1 MPAINTR
8 GAMSA
13 QGFGFAAPQGGGGY
27 KYVAQSAFYQT
38 VYAGSTIA
46 SAVAGWTALPTGSTY
61 WSTSDTR
68 TFAGIAAT
76 GTTIAGA
83 TFYSSNNG
91 ASWSSSGVYYTF
103 YDYNSITAAGK
114 NNNFAFDP
122 ISKNVASCYSAYAY
136 KQGYYQYVAFKTP
149 STTSVPIQLFV
160 GSYVSQ
166 PWQQIIWWPSKGLYL
181 ATRSGLGNFYELS
194 SGGTNLGVY
203 SLPTTLGSQRWCI
216 EPSDGSL
223 YFSAGI
229 NIYQTS
235 TSDLSS
241 YTFLGTDSYTGSLQ
255 AVPIKGIGGYW
266 YKCVAYS
273 LSITIYQSNTTS
285 APIGWTAVGGIG
297 LPGTPYGKMELT
309 YDPTT
314 GYMYLTTNTF
324 DGYTVVWYTYRTADP
339 TSWPAVWSTNFMSI
353 GINSAP

>member
-1 MPAINTR
+1 
-8 GAMSA
+8 MSA

-46 SAVAGWTALPTGSTY
+46 SAVAGWTALPTGGTY

-91 ASWSSSGVYYTF
+91 ASWSGTGTNYSFVE
-103 YDYNSITAAGK
+103 YNDIPAAGK

-122 ISKNVASCYSAYAY
+122 ITKNVASIYAAYVY
-136 KQGYYQYVAFKTP
+136 KAGYYQYIAFKTP
-149 STTSVPIQLFV
+149 SAISYPYAQLVGTSVPAK
-160 GSYVSQ
+160 
-166 PWQQIIWWPSKGLYL
+166 WQQIIWWPLQGIYL
-181 ATRSGLGNFYELS
+181 ATRNNSSYFFRVS
-194 SGGTNLGVY
+194 SGGTNLGQY
-203 SLPTTLGSQRWCI
+203 LLPSSLPLGTQRWCI

-223 YFSAGI
+223 YFSSSN

-241 YTFLGTDSYTGSLQ
+241 YTLLGTNSYTGNNQ
-255 AVPIKGIGGYW
+255 TVPIKGNGGYW
-266 YKCVAYS
+266 YKGVGS
-273 LSITIYQSNTTS
+273 GSSIIVYQSNTTS
-285 APIGWTAVGGIG
+285 SPTGWVYAGTIS
-297 LPGTPYGKMELT
+297 LPGPTYGKMELT
-309 YDPTT
+309 YDSTT
-314 GYMYLTTNTF
+314 GYMYCTTNTF
-324 DGYTVVWYTYRTADP
+324 DGYTVVWYTYRTTDP
-339 TSWPAVWSTNFMSI
+339 TSWASVWSINFMSI